1 MIGKPSVA
9 TKKTIL
15 REHTPEQIKK
25 VLERLAEVRKGPPSA
40 ILLVTPGHSQDYIRE
55 SKKNPPPATWKT
67 IYRKNLARQSLE
79 DVKKE
84 ALIIIPSLA
93 RSKEE
98 LLVIK
103 QLTTKQRQ
111 SEDWKSYRLGLI
123 TASIFYRV
131 LHTSIENPAL
141 SILMDICYPK
151 PSSSKNKNVQRV
163 FQKVDGPGAALK

>member
-1 MIGKPSVA
+1 MIGKPVV

-15 REHTPEQIKK
+15 RKHTPEQIKK
-25 VLERLAEVRKGPPSA
+25 VMERLAEVKKGPPSA

-67 IYRKNLARQSLE
+67 IYRKNLAKQPLE
-79 DVKKE
+79 DVQKE
-84 ALIIIPSLA
+84 ALFVLPSLT

-98 LLVIK
+98 LLLIK
-103 QLTTKQRQ
+103 QLTTMQRESQ
-111 SEDWKSYRLGLI
+111 DWRDYRLGLI

-131 LHTSIENPAL
+131 LHTRIDKPAL
-141 SILMDICYPK
+141 SLLTDICYPK
-151 PSSSKNKNVQRV
+151 PSFSKNKNVQRV